1 MFGFD
6 LSHTRDPN
14 SYSTSNHAWEK
25 QTSTPTVQ
33 IGMITATDPINHTVD
48 VKLLSIRGSD
58 NLPMILYNIKVAI
71 DRGGG
76 GWGEHNLPWIGQQ
89 VEVVFESGNS
99 LISTRCFVGRRFYTT
114 SHKPP
119 AHPIFTKDSSY
130 QKGHFEMAEGGSYH
144 FKKTDGTVTSFNA
157 APHSVEGS
165 KTNARAT
172 GTAKTSSEALMDKS
186 QEKTALAKQQL
197 DAVASSTANV
207 TDLAK
212 QKAELAKVEGAKK
225 AETQKPAPPRS
236 PEPLVISLVIR
247 NFRSLTEL
255 RTIENVCATF
265 GTLMPSPG
273 VLTEANFRAFSTSPY
288 SGVEVKYT
296 EFKLKLAYSEVSK
309 VVDQLQPAINT
320 AIGTPIFKVQF
331 TDYTIRLLIREKNID
346 PVVPVGS

>member
-1 MFGFD
+1 
-6 LSHTRDPN
+6 
-14 SYSTSNHAWEK
+14 
-25 QTSTPTVQ
+25 
-33 IGMITATDPINHTVD
+33 MITATDPINHTVD

-119 AHPIFTKDSSY
+119 SHPIFTKDSSY

-197 DAVASSTANV
+197 DAVASSTSNL
-207 TDLAK
+207 TDLTRQQAQLAQYEQE
-212 QKAELAKVEGAKK
+212 QKAKTQRVAPSNTNAEENNEVIVNFYSITTQIDDIEDAITLASDSFIRTSYTGDEAVFKIKK
-225 AETQKPAPPRS
+225 SIPNQAYFLALK
-236 PEPLVISLVIR
+236 
-247 NFRSLTEL
+247 
-255 RTIENVCATF
+255 AT
-265 GTLMPSPG
+265 
-273 VLTEANFRAFSTSPY
+273 
-288 SGVEVKYT
+288 
-296 EFKLKLAYSEVSK
+296 
-309 VVDQLQPAINT
+309 LQ
-320 AIGTPIFKVQF
+320 VQPVGIKNS
-331 TDYTIRLLIREKNID
+331 TIRRSESNNAQGNIPNIRI
-346 PVVPVGS
+346 VVI